1 MVTRN
6 IAFPDELYSR
16 LKEIAKTKGV
26 TIAAII
32 KIACDEY
39 AKKEGKN

>member
-1 MVTRN
+1 MATRT
-6 IAFPDELYSR
+6 IVFPDELYGK
-16 LKEIAKTKGV
+16 LKEIAKGKGV

-39 AKKEGKN
+39 AKREGK